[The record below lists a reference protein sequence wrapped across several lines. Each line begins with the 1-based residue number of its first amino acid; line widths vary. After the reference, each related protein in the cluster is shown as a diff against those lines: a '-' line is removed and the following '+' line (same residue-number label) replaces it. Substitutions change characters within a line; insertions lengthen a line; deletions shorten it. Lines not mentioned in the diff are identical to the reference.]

1 MPVVPIRKQSK
12 KAQKKENARQR
23 RNWNGLNP
31 VSRTVPSG
39 KVYNRK
45 RLKREDRIRREEG

>member
-1 MPVVPIRKQSK
+1 MPVVPICKQSK